1 MIARYTRPALATL
14 WSEPHKFDTW
24 LRVELAAC
32 EAMEEAPD
40 SPIPRGTTA
49 ALRERTHRLTPWDVQ
64 AIQAL
69 EAQTQ
74 HDVVAFLRHL
84 EHTLGPEARFL
95 HWGLTSSDMLDTTLA
110 LLLREATQLLLEG
123 LHHHLLPALRTKAFE
138 YKQTPLMGRSHGI
151 HAEPITAG
159 LVFASL
165 YAEHARAADRL
176 QTALRHISFG
186 KLSGAVGVYG
196 SGCLSPE
203 VERKALERLN
213 LQPEPISTQII
224 PRDRHAELFLSIA
237 LLGTAIER
245 LALTVRHWQ
254 RTEVDEAEEA
264 FGTGQTGSSAMPHKK
279 NPVLSENLC
288 GLARLL
294 RAEASASLENVALW
308 HERDISHSSVERI
321 IAPQLTTLADFMI
334 HRAASLVSRLRIKPE
349 HMQRNH
355 EHNRGLHASEKV
367 LLALVGKGIS
377 RELAYRW
384 VQRNAMVTHAD
395 KTIPFVEQLQQDPDI
410 TNTLSAKEL
419 QACFDENVHL
429 RHVDA
434 LFARVFSPK
443 ASVG

>member
-1 MIARYTRPALATL
+1 MIARYTRPALAAL
-14 WSEPHKFDTW
+14 WSEQHKLDIW

-32 EAMEEAPD
+32 EAMEEAPG
-40 SPIPRGTTA
+40 SPIPKGTAA
-49 ALRERTHRLTPWDVQ
+49 ALRKRTHLLTPWDVQ

-74 HDVVAFLRHL
+74 HDVVAFLRHI

-95 HWGLTSSDMLDTTLA
+95 HWGLTSSDMLDTALA
-110 LLLREATQLLLEG
+110 LLLREATELLLQG
-123 LHHHLLPALRTKAFE
+123 LRDHLLPALRTKAFE
-138 YKQTPLMGRSHGI
+138 SKYTPIMGRSHGI

-165 YAEHARAADRL
+165 YAEHARAAERL
-176 QTALRHISFG
+176 QTALQHISFG

-203 VERKALERLN
+203 VERKALETLG
-213 LQPEPISTQII
+213 LQSEPVSTQII

-264 FGTGQTGSSAMPHKK
+264 FGTGQMGSSAMPHKK

-308 HERDISHSSVERI
+308 HERDISHSSVERV

-334 HRAASLVSRLRIKPE
+334 HRATSLVSRLRLKPE

-367 LLALVGKGIS
+367 LLALVGKGLS
-377 RELAYRW
+377 RELAYEW
-384 VQRNAMVTHAD
+384 VQRNAMATHAH
-395 KTIPFVEQLQQDPDI
+395 KTMTFVKQLQTDTDI
-410 TNTLSAKEL
+410 TSTLSPEEL
-419 QACFDENVHL
+419 QACFDESIHL

-434 LFARVFSPK
+434 IFTRVFLPST
-443 ASVG
+443 